1 MASTVHPEPSPAST
15 GALSTIGP
23 ILVALGGDDDS
34 DVLRAAT
41 LFASTAIGG
50 MLALSVLQPTAPYLA
65 GDYPTL
71 ISPQLDQQR
80 AGFRH
85 EALKREVS
93 DLGAATTCESR
104 VEFGDPAF
112 QIAGLARTRH
122 SPLIVMG
129 VGRRRLLDRWL
140 GSETAARTIRR
151 APCPV
156 LAVSANVELP
166 FSEAVIAMDF
176 SAASISA
183 AMASVPLMAT
193 NAVMHLVHVW
203 EPSMVDDERLRS
215 MNDAYRASLPAR
227 FKRVEALL
235 SVPFGVTV
243 KHELREGKVVEHILA
258 LAEARHAGLIVA
270 GRHGL
275 NAIERFFVGSVTTT
289 LLRATPCSLLVAPE
303 PALAQRDT
311 IMRRMTGTTES
322 RAPLE
327 WAVLIDS
334 FSRRNVGRRT
344 ALEIDEAAL
353 GAQILESGFVLQ
365 GAAYDYH
372 RQSVELMLGDG
383 TTRHLTRT
391 IADVDSISVYT
402 DHHGHDAAL
411 RVTHGAGKSLLTFLA
426 G

>member
-1 MASTVHPEPSPAST
+1 MTSTLHPAPAPTPTAARSTV
-15 GALSTIGP
+15 GP

-34 DVLRAAT
+34 GVLRAAQ
-41 LFASTAIGG
+41 LFPSTAVGG
-50 MLALSVLQPTAPYLA
+50 MLAVSVLQPTAPYLA

-71 ISPQLDQQR
+71 ISPQLDQER

-93 DLGAATTCESR
+93 ELGTNTKWESR
-104 VEFGDPAF
+104 VELGDPAF
-112 QIAGLARTRH
+112 QIAGLARLRH

-129 VGRRRLLDRWL
+129 VGRRRVIDRWL

-156 LAVSANVELP
+156 LAVTATVEVP
-166 FSEAVIAMDF
+166 FAEAVVAMDF

-193 NAVMHLVHVW
+193 NAVMNLVHVW
-203 EPSMVDDERLRS
+203 EPSMVDDERLQA

-243 KHELREGKVVEHILA
+243 KHELREGKVAEHILA
-258 LAEARHAGLIVA
+258 FAEARHADIIVA

-303 PALAQRDT
+303 PPLAQRDI
-311 IMRRMTGTTES
+311 IMRRMTGTNES

-327 WAVLIDS
+327 WGVLIDS

-372 RQSVELMLGDG
+372 DQSVELMLGDG

-391 IADVDSISVYT
+391 IADVDSISVYS
-402 DHHGHDAAL
+402 DHRGHDAAL
-411 RVTHGAGKSLLTFLA
+411 RVTHGAGQSLLTFIA